1 MEEESNPVKEYL
13 FSYIEKSEKRFQ
25 DLFSQTKMDE
35 IIDDILDNCYHK
47 VALMNNKE
55 ESLGVLATGLL
66 HYMLTN
72 AMLTTQRKVE
82 HQGVE
87 IDIVIPDLKTLEKD
101 PKKTLIICIPKTLDK
116 NSIKEKLEQL
126 QKIQPEKQNIWLVL
140 TQDLGFENKTYV
152 IQKEESSFSSI
163 IYDIAQF
170 VNLQGENKFKILRI

>member
-1 MEEESNPVKEYL
+1 MDEESNPVKEYL
-13 FSYIEKSEKRFQ
+13 FNYIEKSEKRFQ

-35 IIDDILDNCYHK
+35 IIGDILGNCYHK
-47 VALMNNKE
+47 TALMNNKE
-55 ESLGVLATGLL
+55 ESLGVLATGIL

-72 AMLTTQRKVE
+72 AMLPSQRKVE

-116 NSIKEKLEQL
+116 YTIKKKLIHL
-126 QKIQPEKQNIWLVL
+126 QKIQPEKQNIWFVL

-170 VNLQGENKFKILRI
+170 VNIQGENKFKILRI